1 MSRGF
6 VKDDDDRPER
16 EPSRPVSDRPNYVT
30 AHGLDL
36 LKEALEKARTSG
48 DRRNAEYFEER
59 IASAQVVDPEE
70 AEPGIVAFGRTV
82 VGREEGSGA
91 PIRLRIVGEDE
102 ADPAHGTISWMSP
115 YAAALLDHRSGDRV
129 VVQRP
134 AGPTSVLIEAVEI
147 ERLAGS

>member
-16 EPSRPVSDRPNYVT
+16 PAARPVSDKPNYVT
-30 AHGLDL
+30 DRGLA
-36 LKEALEKARTSG
+36 ALRAAADRARTAG
-48 DRRNAEYFEER
+48 DKRNAEYYDER
-59 IASAQVVDPEE
+59 VASAEVLNPKSSGDK
-70 AEPGIVAFGRTV
+70 GTVAFGRTV
-82 VGREEGSGA
+82 VGRDERSGA

-115 YAAALLDHRSGDRV
+115 YASALLGHRAGDRV

-134 AGPTSVLIEAVEI
+134 AGPATVVIEAVEI
-147 ERLAGS
+147 ES